1 MELIAVSWSGG
12 KDSALALYYSQLE
25 KKYKVH
31 SLLTTVSAEYN
42 RISMHGIR
50 IELLEKQI
58 QSIGIPINMI
68 SLPKDVSNDEYEE
81 IMKKEM
87 INLKS
92 HQVLNVVFGDIFL
105 EDIRKYRE
113 SNLSKIGMKALF
125 PLWGKNSREL
135 AKEFI
140 DAGFKAII
148 VAVKADILSEK
159 YLGRILS
166 EELAQEFENMGID
179 SCGENGEFHT
189 FVFDGPIF
197 SHPIQFKTGEI
208 VFREDRFY
216 YIDLIPQ

>member
-12 KDSALALYYSQLE
+12 KDSALALYYSLLE

-31 SLLTTVSAEYN
+31 SLLTTFSAEYN
-42 RISMHGIR
+42 RTSMHGIR
-50 IELLEKQI
+50 IELLEKQV
-58 QSIGIPINMI
+58 QSIGIPINLI
-68 SLPKDVSNDEYEE
+68 SLPKDVSNDEYEQ
-81 IMKKEM
+81 IMRKEM
-87 INLKS
+87 NDLKS

-113 SNLSKIGMKALF
+113 SNLSKIGMTALF
-125 PLWGKNSREL
+125 PLWGKNSRDL
-135 AKEFI
+135 ASEFI
-140 DAGFKAII
+140 DLGFKAII
-148 VAVKADILSEK
+148 TCVDST
-159 YLGRILS
+159 YLDESYIGKLYDK
-166 EELAQEFENMGID
+166 EFLFSLPSNVD
-179 SCGENGEFHT
+179 LCGENGEFHT

>member
-1 MELIAVSWSGG
+1 MKSIAVSWSGG
-12 KDSALALYYSQLE
+12 KDSALALYYSLLE
-25 KKYKVH
+25 KNYKVN

-50 IELLEKQI
+50 VELLEKQI
-58 QSIGIPINMI
+58 QSIGIPVNLI

-81 IMKKEM
+81 IMRKEM

-105 EDIRKYRE
+105 EDIREYRK

-135 AKEFI
+135 AREFI
-140 DAGFKAII
+140 DLGFKAII
-148 VAVKADILSEK
+148 TCVDSTYLNDSYIGQIYNDNFLSS
-159 YLGRILS
+159 LPS
-166 EELAQEFENMGID
+166 NID
-179 SCGENGEFHT
+179 PCGENGEFHT

-197 SHPIQFKTGEI
+197 SFPINFKKGDI
-208 VFREDRFY
+208 VFREERFY
-216 YIDLIPQ
+216 FIELIPQ

>member
-1 MELIAVSWSGG
+1 MKSIAVSWSGG
-12 KDSALALYYSQLE
+12 KDSALALYYSLLE
-25 KKYKVH
+25 KKYKVN

-58 QSIGIPINMI
+58 QSIGIPINLI

-81 IMKKEM
+81 IMRKEM

-105 EDIRKYRE
+105 EDIREYRK

-135 AKEFI
+135 AREFI
-140 DAGFKAII
+140 DLGFKAII
-148 VAVKADILSEK
+148 TCVDSTYLNDSYIGQIYNDNFLST
-159 YLGRILS
+159 LPS
-166 EELAQEFENMGID
+166 NVD
-179 SCGENGEFHT
+179 PCGENGEFHT

-197 SHPIQFKTGEI
+197 SFPINFKKGDI
-208 VFREDRFY
+208 VFREERFY
-216 YIDLIPQ
+216 FIELIPQ